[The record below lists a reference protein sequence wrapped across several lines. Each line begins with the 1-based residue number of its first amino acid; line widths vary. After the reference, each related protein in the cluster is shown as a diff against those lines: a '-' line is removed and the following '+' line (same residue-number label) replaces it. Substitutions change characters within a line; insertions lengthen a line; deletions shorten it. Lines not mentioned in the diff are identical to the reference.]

1 MPCPARLVVLLTDSD
16 WQALWV
22 TLQLAAIST
31 ALLLLIGLPLAAW
44 RVRRQ
49 TRLRQVLDAVLALP
63 LVLPPTV
70 LGFYLLVLFAP
81 DTAPGA
87 AWLWLTGH
95 PLAFSFSG
103 LVLGSVLYSMPF
115 VVQPLTVAF
124 REIPPSLLEAAASLG
139 AGRWERMLRVIL
151 PLLRRGLLV
160 AATLGF
166 AHTLGEFGVVLMLGG
181 SIPGETQMVSIALFQ
196 HVEALRYAEAHRL
209 AACLLGLSFL
219 LLLLVYGLGDPR
231 RAAPMRQ

>member
-1 MPCPARLVVLLTDSD
+1 MLSGND
-16 WQALWV
+16 WQALAI
-22 TLQLAAIST
+22 TLQLAGIST
-31 ALLLLIGLPLAAW
+31 TLLLLIGLPLAAW
-44 RVRRQ
+44 RVRKQ
-49 TRLRQVLDAVLALP
+49 TRLRQVLDAILALP

-81 DTAPGA
+81 NTSLGA
-87 AWLWLTGH
+87 GWQWLTGH
-95 PLAFSFSG
+95 GLAFSFTG
-103 LVLGSVLYSMPF
+103 LVLGSVLYSLPF

-139 AGRWERMLRVIL
+139 ASRWERQWRVVM

-166 AHTLGEFGVVLMLGG
+166 AHTLGEFGVVMMLGG
-181 SIPGETQMVSIALFQ
+181 SIPGETQVVSIALFQ

-231 RAAPMRQ
+231 RSSSTSAATPLR